1 MGIRGIVG
9 LLVVALG
16 LFAVLWF
23 TDEKVKIDKVAET
36 RVLEGRSLNDCKRMR
51 WQFRGRAPIEIG
63 RADDQR
69 FQLQE
74 PVVDIASA
82 AHLRQIIAAWDSAM
96 MRATPLGDDDEGR
109 RQAGLLE
116 PEFTFLVEFPDKVSI
131 TIDVGAPGPLGTTR
145 FLRSHG
151 KIWEGGD
158 GLIESMR
165 GNPDDLREKI
175 VFRNAYGQVTEVLVD
190 QERGVG
196 KRETLHLRLDKGGW
210 QLVSPVQ
217 GRADPAA
224 AQNFV
229 TSVVGLRVD
238 DFPRGLPRLPDRAP
252 LIKVMVKG
260 SFGEERVDLWD
271 ENRELFGN
279 LPGRNLLFTSSSLQY
294 AHIFENAAERLRA
307 RILVPVLDSAFAELI
322 DLIADPGQGHGD
334 RVHLSRESPS
344 HDWRLV
350 EPVTYAAA
358 VTPAQAAVE
367 AVQTLVAMEFAAEPD
382 SKHPRA
388 EDPRYGLQPGGGRFT
403 LTTRG
408 VRDTATTTLWFG
420 GEVQRGDEHFVYAC
434 RADEP
439 DTVVLVQKPQV
450 DRLKRAWVEYCDLR
464 VLRVTGCDRL
474 ELTRGAETRAF
485 QVEDGKWRKVGE
497 ATVRP
502 ELENLVIDVL
512 GDLVGKKAVDARGPA
527 FDQPDWTLWLMRKGG
542 DRLMQV
548 RFWDAGKD
556 QPLVVSAGEARAA
569 VAFELSPLDSR
580 NLRELWQ

>member
-23 TDEKVKIDKVAET
+23 TDEKTKIEKVAET
-36 RVLEGRSLNDCKRMR
+36 RVLEGRSLNDCVRMR
-51 WQFRGRAPIEIG
+51 WQFRGRPPIEIG

-74 PVVDIASA
+74 PIVDIASA
-82 AHLRQIIAAWDSAM
+82 AHMRQIMAAWDSAM
-96 MRATPLGDDDEGR
+96 MRATPLNDDVDGR

-116 PEFTFLVEFPDKVSI
+116 PEFTFLVEFPDKTSI
-131 TIDVGAPGPLGTTR
+131 SIDVGAPGPLGTTR

-165 GNPDDLREKI
+165 GNPDDLREKV
-175 VFRNAYGQVTEVLVD
+175 VFRNAFGQVTEVLVD
-190 QERGVG
+190 QERGGG
-196 KRETLHLRLDKGGW
+196 KRETLHLRLEKGGW
-210 QLVSPVQ
+210 VLVAPVQ

-229 TSVVGLRVD
+229 TAVVGLRVD
-238 DFPRGLPRLPDRAP
+238 DFPRGAPRLPDRAP
-252 LIKVMVKG
+252 SIEVMVKG
-260 SFGEERVDLWD
+260 SFGEERLKLWD
-271 ENRELFGN
+271 ENREMFGN

-294 AHIFENAAERLRA
+294 AQIFENAAERLRA
-307 RILVPVLDSAFAELI
+307 RILVPLQDTAFAELI

-344 HDWRLV
+344 HEWRLV
-350 EPVTYAAA
+350 EPVTFAAA
-358 VTPAQAAVE
+358 VTPTQAAVE
-367 AVQTLVAMEFAAEPD
+367 AVQTLVAMEFAAEPH

-388 EDPRYGLQPGGGRFT
+388 DDPRYGLQPGAGRFT

-408 VRDTATTTLWFG
+408 IRDTATTTLWFG
-420 GEVQRGDEHFVYAC
+420 SEVQRGDEHFVYAS

-464 VLRVTGCDRL
+464 VLRITGCDRL
-474 ELTRGAETRAF
+474 ELKRGEQTRAF
-485 QVEDGKWRKVGE
+485 QVEGGKWRKVGDPAE
-497 ATVRP
+497 RP

-527 FDQPDWTLWLMRKGG
+527 FDKPDWTLWLMRKGG
-542 DRLMQV
+542 DRLMQL
-548 RFWDAGKD
+548 RFWDAKD
-556 QPLVVSAGEARAA
+556 QPLVVATGDEKGP
-569 VAFELSPLDSR
+569 VAFELSALDSR